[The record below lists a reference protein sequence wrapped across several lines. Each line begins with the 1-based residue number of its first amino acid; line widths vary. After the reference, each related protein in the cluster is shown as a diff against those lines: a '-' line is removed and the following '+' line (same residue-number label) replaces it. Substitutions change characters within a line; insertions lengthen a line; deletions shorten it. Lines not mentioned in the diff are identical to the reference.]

1 MSYRHDLVSVEA
13 LRARI
18 AALEG
23 AWQFAIAGDA
33 DRGRSALLAAP
44 FGLPPVDRALPWG
57 GLPTACLHEVTA
69 TTSADGA
76 AAGFAATLLARL
88 TEAEGARPRPVL
100 WCAAG
105 NGLYGPGLAG
115 YGLDTRRLVL
125 VRGRSQADLLWA
137 MEEGLRSGTLAA
149 VLGEVHE
156 ADLTATRRLQLAAE
170 KGRSTALLLATSQAK
185 TGAGNPVPSAAVTAW
200 RVGAALSA
208 PAPYGIGL
216 GAERWRVELIRCRG
230 GVPRQW
236 LLEWN
241 DEANRLVVASELRDR
256 PAHAPIGQP
265 AGIFDAKERSSPDR
279 FALRQ
284 AERLAV

>member
-23 AWQFAIAGDA
+23 TWQHATANDI
-33 DRGRSALLAAP
+33 DRRQSALPAAP
-44 FGLPPVDRALPWG
+44 FGLAPVDRVLPWN
-57 GLPTACLHEVTA
+57 GLPTACLHELTA
-69 TTSADGA
+69 AAPVDGS
-76 AAGFAATLLARL
+76 AAGFVAIVLARL
-88 TEAEGARPRPVL
+88 GEAEGARPRSVL
-100 WCAAG
+100 WCAPG

-137 MEEGLRSGTLAA
+137 MEEGLRSGAVAA
-149 VLGEVHE
+149 VVGEVQD

-170 KGRSTALLLATSQAK
+170 AGRSTALLLKTSRQKPGEGKSA
-185 TGAGNPVPSAAVTAW
+185 PSAAVTAW
-200 RVGAALSA
+200 RIAAAPSA
-208 PAPYGIGL
+208 PAPYGIGV
-216 GAERWRVELIRCRG
+216 GAERWRVELVRCRG

-241 DEANRLVVASELRDR
+241 DETHRLVMASELRDR
-256 PAHAPIGQP
+256 PAQAP
-265 AGIFDAKERSSPDR
+265 AGRPTVRGRDSSVP
-279 FALRQ
+279 FPLRQ
-284 AERLAV
+284 GERLAV